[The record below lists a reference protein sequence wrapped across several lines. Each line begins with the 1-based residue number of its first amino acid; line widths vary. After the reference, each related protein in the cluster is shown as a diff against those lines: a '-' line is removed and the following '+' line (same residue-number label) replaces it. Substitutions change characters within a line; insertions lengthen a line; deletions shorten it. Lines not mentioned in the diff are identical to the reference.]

1 MRLVVAFTVL
11 AACLYA
17 GGCSRASQTA
27 HAKHGTPLRPQPT
40 AIKKSAKPIQATAV
54 KLQPDAGAKFKA
66 AREKARV
73 KGVETLNQKD
83 IEGLS
88 LEQIRQLRG
97 Y

>member
-27 HAKHGTPLRPQPT
+27 HAKPGTQPT
-40 AIKKSAKPIQATAV
+40 AIKKSPKPIQAAAV

-66 AREKARV
+66 AQEKARV

>member
-1 MRLVVAFTVL
+1 
-11 AACLYA
+11 
-17 GGCSRASQTA
+17 
-27 HAKHGTPLRPQPT
+27 
-40 AIKKSAKPIQATAV
+40 V

-66 AREKARV
+66 AKEKARV

>member
-27 HAKHGTPLRPQPT
+27 HAKPGTPPRPQPT
-40 AIKKSAKPIQATAV
+40 AIKKSLKPTQAATV
-54 KLQPDAGAKFKA
+54 KLQPDAEAKFKA
-66 AREKARV
+66 AQEKARV

-83 IEGLS
+83 IEDLS